1 MKTVL
6 VVDDIDSI
14 RVAIKEYLSSSYRIL
29 EASNG
34 REALRILGEQGADLV
49 LTDIRMPEL
58 GGLELIEEIRIHH
71 PESSYILM
79 TAYNVNDY
87 IQYARIRKIWNIIPK
102 TSFLNLSHIRVMV
115 DKLLGPEIFGVKLYA
130 PGLKE
135 ATGFYEDFQPGYL
148 FSELIENS
156 AQKDRACHHIDHV
169 LRKQGAKRSCR
180 QILDELT
187 ANAAGAQD
195 PFFLRFALDDGQVFI
210 VTEDFRGNL
219 RREDVLY
226 SLERQVQLDP
236 DTGLPIGVFDHRGR
250 GLHISREQVDHL
262 VFNIAPGERTEVI
275 AMWGFHSTY
284 RARAISIYQKERKS
298 EIRPPHGSLPQKDP
312 SLL

>member
-1 MKTVL
+1 MKTIL

-14 RVAIKEYLSSSYRIL
+14 RVAIKEYLSDSYHIL
-29 EASNG
+29 EAGNG
-34 REALRILGEQGADLV
+34 REALRILSEQKIDLV

-58 GGLELIEEIRIHH
+58 GGLELIEEIRLHY
-71 PESSYILM
+71 PATRYILM

-102 TSFLNLSHIRVMV
+102 TSFLNLSHIRVMA
-115 DKLLGPEIFGVKLYA
+115 DKLLGSQIFGVQLYA
-130 PGLKE
+130 PQLRE
-135 ATGFYEDFQPGYL
+135 ATDFYGDFQPGHL
-148 FSELIENS
+148 FTERIES
-156 AQKDRACHHIDHV
+156 SSQKDRACHHVDHI

-187 ANAAGAQD
+187 ANAAADQD
-195 PFFLRFALDDGQVFI
+195 PFLLRFALDDGQVFI

-262 VFNIAPGERTEVI
+262 VFNIAPGQRTEVI
-275 AMWGFHSTY
+275 ATWGLHSTY
-284 RARAISIYQKERKS
+284 RARAISIYQEEEMS
-298 EIRPPHGSLPQKDP
+298 ETPPPPGSPPQKAP
-312 SLL
+312 RSP